1 MIRFFKNLAHDPLN
15 TLADWQ
21 DTRWP
26 WGIIAAAMIAMVL
39 VAHYIFQEWFFMH
52 PCEQCVFIRYGNLV
66 IALGAIIA
74 MINPKAV
81 LLKLAGYVVSI
92 YGLIYT
98 TLSAVHLAKMHHA
111 VHSDD
116 MDDLFGMQGGS
127 SEPAFPF
134 GLPLGKWAPSWFKP
148 TGDCGYDAPIVPR
161 GAELSDIQA
170 YFIHLYQSADGWYLI
185 PQWKFMDTASCCLLA
200 CAVVAIFLVLML
212 IGWGYQRFRQ

>member
-1 MIRFFKNLAHDPLN
+1 
-15 TLADWQ
+15 
-21 DTRWP
+21 
-26 WGIIAAAMIAMVL
+26 
-39 VAHYIFQEWFFMH
+39 MH

-116 MDDLFGMQGGS
+116 MDDLFGMQGCS

-134 GLPLGKWAPSWFKP
+134 GLPLDKWAQVGLNQRATAVTMRRLCRVGRNFLIFRPTLFTSTNLRMVGISFLSGNSWIRRH
-148 TGDCGYDAPIVPR
+148 A
-161 GAELSDIQA
+161 
-170 YFIHLYQSADGWYLI
+170 
-185 PQWKFMDTASCCLLA
+185 AS
-200 CAVVAIFLVLML
+200 
-212 IGWGYQRFRQ
+212 